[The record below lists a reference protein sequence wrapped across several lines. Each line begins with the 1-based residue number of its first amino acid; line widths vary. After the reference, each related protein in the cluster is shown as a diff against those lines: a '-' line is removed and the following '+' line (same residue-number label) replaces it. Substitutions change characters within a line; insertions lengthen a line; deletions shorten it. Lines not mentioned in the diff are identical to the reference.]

1 MCSNIDKF
9 DCNWSTSYYTS
20 LQVDN
25 QNTPGREAYEI
36 NLRSVMA
43 FREIGKGYRSL
54 CTFAS
59 NMNMISPIARKS
71 YDSINEKL
79 HDAYE
84 TVAEQS
90 TTNAAKETAI
100 ALGCDPNNTTDC
112 QVSVDGTWQ

>member
-1 MCSNIDKF
+1 
-9 DCNWSTSYYTS
+9 
-20 LQVDN
+20 
-25 QNTPGREAYEI
+25 
-36 NLRSVMA
+36 MA
-43 FREIGKGYRSL
+43 FREIGKGYHSL

-71 YDSINEKL
+71 YDSISEKL

-112 QVSVDGTWQ
+112 QISVDGTWQ